1 MTHKA
6 NICAAFVAGILT
18 VCATGTALALCRSNN
33 ELAGPWTQHWKTID
47 DGDGSV
53 AICAVNLTFKT
64 RHPIRYSIA
73 GNCRSFRP
81 DGHSS
86 FAISGNSSITVTRDC
101 RLLGHFVLDS
111 ELDST
116 AVILDAQV
124 ETPAKRNAVGVART
138 RAGGKFQVIYFK
150 MTR

>member
-6 NICAAFVAGILT
+6 NICAVLVAGALT
-18 VCATGTALALCRSNN
+18 AGTTGTALALCRGN
-33 ELAGPWTQHWKTID
+33 ELAGPWTQHWKVID

-73 GNCRSFRP
+73 GNCRSFKP
-81 DGHSS
+81 DGHST
-86 FAISGNSSITVTRDC
+86 FAIRGNQITVTRDC
-101 RLLGHFVLDS
+101 RLLGRFVLDS

-124 ETPAKRNAVGVART
+124 ETPAKRNAIGVART